1 MVTYKEG
8 AEKAPAQRSLPILA
22 VVYSLRENDKI
33 VVEKRFNYSD
43 YEDRKKLGQLSFW
56 AYSNHCSIETMA
68 VADAEAE
75 IEQMENEGK

>member
-8 AEKAPAQRSLPILA
+8 SENAPVQRSLPILA

-43 YEDRKKLGQLSFW
+43 FNDRKALGKLSFW

-75 IEQMENEGK
+75 IEQMDDEK